1 MIPTRACGTM
11 RTVRTPSAS
20 TRITM
25 TMIAMT
31 TGSIF
36 LSSPVLAD
44 GALHLE
50 LDQAVELEG
59 VLERQL
65 LGDGLDEAPHDH
77 RGGLHLVQ
85 AAAHQVEELIL
96 AHLAHRGLMGRGDL
110 AVLLDLDVRVSVG
123 ARVLIEQQRIAAHG
137 ALGAD

>member
-50 LDQAVELEG
+50 LDQAVELER
-59 VLERQL
+59 VLQRQL
-65 LGDGLDEAPHDH
+65 LGDGLDEAAHDH
-77 RGGLHLVQ
+77 RGRLHLVQ
-85 AAAHQVEELIL
+85 AAAHQVEELL
-96 AHLAHRGLMGRGDL
+96 FADLAHRGFVRDGDL
-110 AVLLDLDVRVSVG
+110 AVLLHLDVRVGVG
-123 ARVLIEQQRIAAHG
+123 AG
-137 ALGAD
+137 AL